1 MIKRKICIVT
11 GSRAEYGLLYWLIKE
26 VKSDQDLELQLIVT
40 GSHLSY
46 QHGYTIKEIL
56 SDGIKVDQKVRIINK
71 TDVPIDIANI
81 FGNTATKMTKP
92 ISSHKPDV
100 LLLLGD
106 RYEIFAAAISATILK
121 IPIAHIHGG
130 EITEGAM
137 DNVMRHCL
145 TKLSHIK

>member
-1 MIKRKICIVT
+1 MKIKICVVSS
-11 GSRAEYGLLYWLIKE
+11 SRADYGILKNLMLEFI
-26 VKSDQDLELQLIVT
+26 SSNNFELQLIVT

-81 FGNTATKMTKP
+81 FGNTVTKMTKP
-92 ISSHKPDV
+92 LSRLKPDV

-130 EITEGAM
+130 EMTEGAI